1 MSNSGFGGGGF
12 NRNNNPFG
20 GSGFGGNFPNP
31 FANRSGGRRR
41 ISPLTITF
49 IVLFVLSSILIS
61 LSGFYADLLWFR
73 SVGFVDV
80 WQTSLFTKI
89 SLFIGFGLATAA
101 IISLNI
107 YLAFRKRP
115 VYVPVSVEA
124 DNLERYR
131 AQLEPIRRLASIG
144 IFLVIFYFAG
154 TAGTRFW
161 QQWLLFRNSTDFGQV
176 DPQFGLDISFFAFKL
191 PMYQALIGWG
201 ISTIVLAIIAAAAVH
216 YIYGGIR
223 TQVKE
228 ERTTV
233 AARVQLSILLGL
245 LVLLKAVAYW
255 FDRYAL
261 TLKEGRLITGLTYS
275 DVNALLPAKSILA
288 AIAVIC
294 SLLFFANIIRKS
306 WLLPTAGV
314 ALMVIASVLIAG
326 VYPAAIQQFQVKPSE
341 STKEAPFI
349 QRNIDATRDAY
360 GLSKV
365 EVTDYQATVTT
376 SAGQLANDAATIAN
390 IRLMDPNVLSAT
402 FRQLQQIKPYY
413 AFADSLDIDRY
424 KIDGKERDVV
434 VAVREL
440 NIDGNPSRNWINDH
454 LVYTHGFGI
463 VGAFGNTV
471 DADGKPTFT
480 VGDIPPTKGLGEFQ
494 PRVYFGENVPDYSI
508 IGGPAASNPVELD
521 YPDDNSP
528 NGQKNYTYTGKGGV
542 PMGSLFTRLLF
553 AIKYQEQRIVLSNL
567 INSESKILFNRNPRE
582 RVAKVAPW
590 LTIDGDP
597 YPAIIDGKILWIIDG
612 YTTSA
617 GYPNSRVVNLA
628 NTGDA
633 LTSRSNA
640 VSSLDDRNVNYIRN
654 SVKATVDAYDGTVS
668 LYQWDDKDPVLS
680 TWSKAFPGSVKPRS
694 EISADLLA
702 HVRYPEDMFRVQRDI
717 LSAYHVTTADAFYGG
732 QDFWRVPLD
741 PSSFGANS
749 ANQPPYYLTMQ
760 IPGQSKPTFSL
771 YTPFVPRGGREN
783 LTALAVVN
791 SDAGDEYGKI
801 TVLQLPRSTNI
812 AGPSQVSSN
821 FEAKPEVATSLS
833 LLRQGGSDVVLGNLL
848 TLPVG
853 KGLLYVQPVYVRAT
867 GNTAAYPL
875 LQKVLVSFG
884 DQIGFSETLQGAL
897 DQVFGGNSGTTVSD
911 NQQSTSTPGGA
922 GTSQAIR
929 AAISSLQS
937 AYADLEAAQKRLDGA
952 AEDRARA
959 RVKAAIAALISAQNR

>member
-20 GSGFGGNFPNP
+20 GSGFGGSFPNP
-31 FANRSGGRRR
+31 FSNRGGGRRR
-41 ISPLTITF
+41 VSPLTITF
-49 IVLFVLSSILIS
+49 VVLFILASVLVS

-73 SVGFVDV
+73 SVDYVNV
-80 WQTSLFTKI
+80 WQTTLFTKI
-89 SLFIGFGLATAA
+89 YLFIGFGLITATFVTA
-101 IISLNI
+101 NI
-107 YLAFRKRP
+107 FIAFRRRP
-115 VYVPVSVEA
+115 IYVPVAVEA

-131 AQLEPIRRLASIG
+131 AQLEPIRKFAGIG
-144 IFLVIFYFAG
+144 IFLALFYFAG
-154 TAGTRFW
+154 TSATRLW
-161 QQWLLFRNSTDFGQV
+161 QEWLLFTNSTNFGTV
-176 DPQFGLDISFFAFKL
+176 DPQFGKDISFFAFKL
-191 PMYQALIGWG
+191 PMWQSLIGWG
-201 ISTIVLAIIAAAAVH
+201 ISTIILALLASAAVH

-228 ERTTV
+228 DRTTV

-261 TLKEGRLITGLTYS
+261 TLKEGRLITGLTYT

-288 AIAVIC
+288 AIAVVC
-294 SLLFFANIIRKS
+294 SLLFFANIVRKS

-314 ALMVIASVLIAG
+314 ALMVAASVLIAG
-326 VYPAAIQQFQVKPSE
+326 VYPATIQQFQVKPSE

-349 QRNIDATRDAY
+349 QKNIDATRAAY
-360 GLSKV
+360 GLNSV
-365 EVTDYQATVTT
+365 EVVDYQATVTT

-413 AFADSLDIDRY
+413 SFADSLDIDRY
-424 KIDGKERDVV
+424 KINGKERDVV

-454 LVYTHGFGI
+454 LVYTHGFGM

-471 DADGKPTFT
+471 DADGKPSFT
-480 VGDIPPTKGLGEFQ
+480 VGDIPPTKGLGEFE
-494 PRVYFGENVPDYSI
+494 PRIYFGENVPDYSI

-521 YPDDNSP
+521 YPDDKSP

-542 PMGSLFTRLLF
+542 PMGSIFSRLLF

-567 INSESKILFNRNPRE
+567 INSDSKILFERHPRD

-590 LTIDGDP
+590 LTLDGDP
-597 YPAIIDGKILWIIDG
+597 YPAIIDGKILWIVDG

-617 GYPNSRVVNLA
+617 GYPNSRKVNLA
-628 NTGDA
+628 NTADA
-633 LTSRSNA
+633 LTTRSNA
-640 VSSLDDRNVNYIRN
+640 VSSLDNKNVNYIRN
-654 SVKATVDAYDGTVS
+654 SVKATVDAYDGTVT
-668 LYQWDDKDPVLS
+668 LYQWDEKDPVLA
-680 TWSKAFPGSVKPRS
+680 TWSKAFPGSVKPKS
-694 EISADLLA
+694 EISADLLS
-702 HVRYPEDMFRVQRDI
+702 HIRYPEDMFRVQRDI

-741 PSSFGANS
+741 PSSFGSNS
-749 ANQPPYYLTMQ
+749 GNQPPYYLTMQ
-760 IPGQSKPTFSL
+760 IPGQKKPTFSL

-853 KGLLYVQPVYVRAT
+853 NGLLYVQPVYVKAT

-897 DQVFGGNSGTTVSD
+897 DQVFGGNSGTTVAG
-911 NQQSTSTPGGA
+911 NQSNTPSGSSGGS
-922 GTSQAIR
+922 SQAIR
-929 AAISSLQS
+929 SAVASLQS
-937 AYADLEAAQKRLDGA
+937 AFADLEAAQKRLDGA

>member
-20 GSGFGGNFPNP
+20 GSGFGGSFPNP
-31 FANRSGGRRR
+31 FGNRGPGKRRV
-41 ISPLTITF
+41 SPLTITAV
-49 IVLFVLSSILIS
+49 VLFILGSILVS
-61 LSGFYADLLWFR
+61 SSGFYADLLWYR
-73 SVGFVDV
+73 SVDFVNV
-80 WQTSLFTKI
+80 WQTTLFTKI
-89 SLFIGFGLATAA
+89 YLFIGFGLVTSLF
-101 IISLNI
+101 ITLNI

-115 VYVPVSVEA
+115 IYVPVAVEA

-131 AQLEPIRRLASIG
+131 AQLEPIRRLVGIG
-144 IFLVIFYFAG
+144 VFLTLFYFAG
-154 TAGTRFW
+154 SAGSKLW
-161 QQWLLFRNSTDFGQV
+161 QEWLLFKNSTNFGTV
-176 DPQFGLDISFFAFKL
+176 DPQFGKDISFFAFKL
-191 PMYQALIGWG
+191 PMYQSLIGWG
-201 ISTIVLAIIAAAAVH
+201 ISTIILALLAAAAVH

-228 ERTTV
+228 DRTTV

-245 LVLLKAVAYW
+245 LVLLKSVAYW

-261 TLKEGRLITGLTYS
+261 TLKEGRLITGLTYT

-288 AIAVIC
+288 AIAVVC
-294 SLLFFANIIRKS
+294 SLLFFANIVRKS

-326 VYPAAIQQFQVKPSE
+326 VYPATIQQFQVKPSE

-349 QRNIDATRDAY
+349 QKNIDATRIAY
-360 GLSKV
+360 GLDGV
-365 EVTDYQATVTT
+365 EVKDYQATVTT

-413 AFADSLDIDRY
+413 SFADSLDIDRY
-424 KIDGKERDVV
+424 TLNGKERDVV

-440 NIDGNPSRNWINDH
+440 NIDCNPSRNWINDH
-454 LVYTHGFGI
+454 LVYTHGFGM

-471 DADGKPTFT
+471 DADGKPSFT
-480 VGDIPPTKGLGEFQ
+480 VGDIPPTKGLGDFE

-521 YPDDNSP
+521 YPDDNSA

-542 PMGSLFTRLLF
+542 PMGSIFSRLLF

-567 INSESKILFNRNPRE
+567 INADSKILFERHPRD

-590 LTIDGDP
+590 LTLDGDP

-640 VSSLDDRNVNYIRN
+640 VASLDDKNVNYIRN

-668 LYQWDDKDPVLS
+668 LYQWDEKDPVLA
-680 TWSKAFPGSVKPRS
+680 TWSKAFPGSVKPKS
-694 EISADLLA
+694 DISPALLA
-702 HVRYPEDMFRVQRDI
+702 HIRYPEDMFRVQRDI

-741 PSSFGANS
+741 PSSFGSNS
-749 ANQPPYYLTMQ
+749 GNQPPYYLTMQ

-853 KGLLYVQPVYVRAT
+853 SGLLYVQPVYVRAT

-897 DQVFGGNSGTTVSD
+897 DQVFGGNSGTTVTK
-911 NQQSTSTPGGA
+911 NQSTTQANGGT
-922 GTSQAIR
+922 GSSQAVR
-929 AAISSLQS
+929 SAISSLQS
-937 AYADLEAAQKRLDGA
+937 AWLDLEAAQKRLDGA
-952 AEDRARA
+952 AEDKARA

>member
-41 ISPLTITF
+41 VSPLTITF
-49 IVLFVLSSILIS
+49 IVLFVLTSILFS

-89 SLFIGFGLATAA
+89 YLFIGFGLATAA

-390 IRLMDPNVLSAT
+390 IRLMDPNVLSST

-454 LVYTHGFGI
+454 LVYTHGFGM

-528 NGQKNYTYTGKGGV
+528 NGQKNYTYTGQGGV

-694 EISADLLA
+694 EISAELLA

>member
-1 MSNSGFGGGGF
+1 M
-12 NRNNNPFG
+12 
-20 GSGFGGNFPNP
+20 
-31 FANRSGGRRR
+31 
-41 ISPLTITF
+41 
-49 IVLFVLSSILIS
+49 
-61 LSGFYADLLWFR
+61 LWFR

-89 SLFIGFGLATAA
+89 YLFFGFGLITAA

-115 VYVPVSVEA
+115 IYVPITVEA

-131 AQLEPIRRLASIG
+131 AQLEPIRRLAGIG

-154 TAGTRFW
+154 TAGSRFW
-161 QQWLLFRNSTDFGQV
+161 QQWLLFQNSTEFGQV

-228 ERTTV
+228 DRTTV

-294 SLLFFANIIRKS
+294 SLLFFANIVRKS

-365 EVTDYQATVTT
+365 EVKDYQATVTT

-454 LVYTHGFGI
+454 LVYTHGFGM

-521 YPDDNSP
+521 YPDDKSP

-590 LTIDGDP
+590 LTLDGDP

-668 LYQWDDKDPVLS
+668 LYQWDEKDPVLA
-680 TWSKAFPGSVKPRS
+680 TWSKAFPGTVKPRS
-694 EISADLLA
+694 EISAELLA

-741 PSSFGANS
+741 PSSFGSNS
-749 ANQPPYYLTMQ
+749 GNQPPYYLTMQ

-911 NQQSTSTPGGA
+911 NQQSTATPGVI

-929 AAISSLQS
+929 AAISSLQA

-952 AEDRARA
+952 AEDKARA